1 MKKNKIKQNS
11 GERALRARALSP
23 SFPRLTLE
31 CAERYEL
38 LLCGCRKIELY
49 SPEETV
55 VSSGG
60 GKVRVRGK
68 SLRIAFMGESKIM
81 LSGVIDAIEFI

>member
-1 MKKNKIKQNS
+1 MKKNIQKQKNC
-11 GERALRARALSP
+11 EKAPRTRQFSP

-38 LLCGCRKIELY
+38 LLCGCKKIELY

-55 VSSGG
+55 ICSGG

-68 SLRIAFMGESKIM
+68 CLRIAFMGEGKIM
-81 LSGVIDAIEFI
+81 LSGIIDAIEFI